1 MYQYSFE
8 KLEVWQLSRELVKE
22 IYRVTS
28 SFPIEEQFG
37 LTRQLRRASISISSN
52 LAEGSSRKSWKDQ
65 AHFTQ
70 MSYGSLMEVLNQ
82 LIISV
87 DLEMINKNDLDDLRP
102 KIEMIGNKLNSFRNS
117 QLTRTDKKS

>member
-1 MYQYSFE
+1 MYKYSFE

-28 SFPIEEQFG
+28 SFPTEEQFG

-82 LIISV
+82 LIISI
-87 DLEMINKNDLDDLRP
+87 DLEFIGSAELNKIRP
-102 KIEMIGNKLNSFRNS
+102 KIETIGNKLNSFRNS
-117 QLTRTDKKS
+117 QLKRAS

>member
-70 MSYGSLMEVLNQ
+70 MSFGSLMEVLNQ

-117 QLTRTDKKS
+117 QLTRTNKKS

>member
-1 MYQYSFE
+1 MYKYSFE

-52 LAEGSSRKSWKDQ
+52 LAEGFSRKSWKDQ